1 MAWEGGWTPART
13 PLAYQAEMGALW
25 ERPAQELVLAK
36 APPPASGRNILGG
49 GGGAPIEPRYQ
60 GLYPWPQCPQLSPT
74 SFARGNWV
82 PRGLVGPGCATLGGG
97 GLWFSCSNCCG
108 AGEPGGERGLK
119 QVRGCC

>member
-49 GGGAPIEPRYQ
+49 GGGRPLSLFIRVCTPGHNAPNFPQPHLQEETGSPEDWLVLAALRLGGVDSGFHAVIVV
-60 GLYPWPQCPQLSPT
+60 GLGS
-74 SFARGNWV
+74 
-82 PRGLVGPGCATLGGG
+82 LVGREA
-97 GLWFSCSNCCG
+97 
-108 AGEPGGERGLK
+108 
-119 QVRGCC
+119 

>member
-1 MAWEGGWTPART
+1 MAWEGGWTPVRT

-36 APPPASGRNILGG
+36 APPPASGRNISGR
-49 GGGAPIEPRYQ
+49 GAIEPRYQ
-60 GLYPWPQCPQLSPT
+60 DFYPWPRMPPTFPNLICKRKPGPQRTGWSWLRH
-74 SFARGNWV
+74 AW
-82 PRGLVGPGCATLGGG
+82 GG